1 MSTSNLGL
9 LNIFYGLTLL
19 FVCDTMIL
27 TNN

>member
-9 LNIFYGLTLL
+9 FNIFYGLTLL
-19 FVCDTMIL
+19 FVYDTMIL